1 MRLPTKKEV
10 LTLVIVVAIALNAFT
25 FCIAYPQTFKPEFS
39 CLARD
44 FSAYYL
50 GEWRFLHNPS
60 EIYNP
65 EALPG
70 DYQILPRTQ
79 PFKYAPS
86 FLILFLPVL
95 TLSYQNALNAF
106 DILQLALI
114 PILAFF
120 VYKLVKDKNLVLG
133 SVVAVIVLVNP
144 LPSLQVEIEPNNA
157 LSSHLITLSAQ
168 IFSPNYFVGYSVANA
183 HILQAVL
190 LVGAVYFGFSKKPL
204 LSALLLALGSFDPRA
219 AIIALPLLFW
229 FNRQVITKFVVG
241 ATIFLT
247 TLNLPFFFYQGI
259 GFAFLK
265 NGMSGFVASQ
275 LYQYDWI
282 PIYSLAALTA
292 AEIITVFKAKGLTRQ
307 LIAKFHFSC

>member
-1 MRLPTKKEV
+1 LRPPIKKEV
-10 LTLVIVVAIALNAFT
+10 LILVITIAIALNAYT
-25 FCIAYPQTFKPEFS
+25 FYTAYPQTFKPEFS

-44 FSAYYL
+44 FSAYYM
-50 GEWRFLHNPS
+50 GEWRLFHNPS

-65 EALPG
+65 QSLPG
-70 DYQILPRTQ
+70 DYPILPRAQ
-79 PFKYAPS
+79 PFKYTPS

-106 DILQLALI
+106 DIMQLALI
-114 PILAFF
+114 PILGFF
-120 VYKLVKDKNLVLG
+120 VYKLFKDKNLVLG
-133 SVVAVIVLVNP
+133 SAVAVIILICP

-168 IFSPNYFVGYSVANA
+168 NFSPNYFVGYSVANA
-183 HILQAVL
+183 HILQVVL

-219 AIIALPLLFW
+219 SIIALPLLLW
-229 FNRQVITKFVVG
+229 FNRQAIPKFVVG
-241 ATIFLT
+241 ATICLT
-247 TLNLPFFFYQGI
+247 ALNLPFFFYYGI

-265 NGMSGFVASQ
+265 NGMSGVVASQ

-282 PIYSLAALTA
+282 PFYSIAALTA
-292 AEIITVFKAKGLTRQ
+292 AEIITVIQSRRFGFQIQR
-307 LIAKFHFSC
+307 